1 MQTITLPTQRL
12 ELACDNA
19 DGVRPYLQHVFLD
32 VPADTRRRGQLVA
45 TNGHFLV
52 SVPMERA
59 DADAIGGG
67 FISVD
72 AIKAARK
79 SNGELTVNLDR
90 DQQGTGAVMHPRP
103 MADDVGVFPKWRKVL
118 PPIKVRRMK
127 PDICVNAW
135 LLWQV
140 QQALTD
146 GPTAMAK
153 RQGLEIWAGCDD
165 KGYIVPDSPMVCTL
179 LGPKTGAFAVVMGMR
194 SDSPELEDRIDDGHA
209 RRSE

>member
-1 MQTITLPTQRL
+1 MQTITLPTQRI
-12 ELACDNA
+12 ELACDTS

-32 VPADTRRRGQLVA
+32 LPKDPRRRGQLIA

-52 SVPMERA
+52 SVPMERS
-59 DADAIGGG
+59 DADIIGGG

-79 SNGELTVNLDR
+79 NNGELCVNLDR
-90 DQQGTGAVMHPRP
+90 DQQGSASVWHPRP
-103 MADDVGVFPKWRKVL
+103 LEVDVGPFPKWRKIL

-127 PDICVNAW
+127 PDLSVNTW

-165 KGYIVPDSPMVCTL
+165 KGFIVLDGPLVCTL
-179 LGPKTGAFAVVMGMR
+179 LGKKTGAFAVVMGMKST
-194 SDSPELEDRIDDGHA
+194 SDELENRIDAGHA
-209 RRSE
+209 RRK

>member
-12 ELACDNA
+12 ELACEDAN
-19 DGVRPYLQHVFLD
+19 GVRPYLRHVFLD
-32 VPADTRRRGQLVA
+32 LPNDPRRRGQLVA
-45 TNGHFLV
+45 TNGHILV
-52 SVPMERA
+52 SVPIDRA
-59 DADAIGGG
+59 DADIIGGG
-67 FISVD
+67 YIAVD

-79 SNGELTVNLDR
+79 NNGALSVNLDR

-103 MADDVGVFPKWRKVL
+103 LEVDVGQFPKWRKVL

-127 PDICVNAW
+127 PDLCVNTW

-165 KGYIVPDSPMVCTL
+165 DGYIVTDGPLICTL
-179 LGPKTGAFAVVMGMR
+179 LGPKTGAYAVVMGMR
-194 SDSPELEDRIDDGHA
+194 SDAVPLDDRVDAAHV
-209 RRSE
+209 RRK